1 MKAEDIDF
9 FKRNKGYKR
18 IFKAIRDKYKSIGRI
33 GGVIKLDDL
42 TDSEKE
48 ILSSHFK
55 KTLAS
60 ENQ

>member
-9 FKRNKGYKR
+9 FKRNKGYER

-42 TDSEKE
+42 SDSEKVV
-48 ILSSHFK
+48 LSNHFK
-55 KTLAS
+55 KRF
-60 ENQ
+60 